1 MGHNNGQ
8 ISAPVNTDDLA
19 VVLGVASHDVKTL
32 CMSIRINPWAKW
44 KPENIGS
51 YTPLTLEQRQKNN
64 FGLRVGYI
72 YNGSN
77 IATAIKN
84 GVFDSGWSYERVD
97 ENGWGRMTDF
107 LSPDYTR
114 GYDHNAQHPFP
125 TLHEGVV
132 VINSSA
138 TEVETVIVCMPPFM
152 SPDAV
157 SLNELIGPGNRR
169 DLEYSTWYFGILMV
183 SKSGNNILACSSDMT
198 LANETAWQVVFGN
211 IPHGLAGEYTAV
223 PVLSSSP
230 LNPNSP
236 KVYPT
241 MGIPVS
247 NSIIGLGSKGVTLT
261 LKIKGKEYE
270 VTITCE
276 YTNRIKYTITIV
288 NTTTI
293 GHTFNSP
300 TIWVAK
306 DDKGTGALKAAT
318 LATVTVA
325 AGQTWTTSGTCAL
338 PTGASASTHRYAQ
351 LTFTGDQ
358 ATDWTMFRETFKP
371 AEPIPLG

>member
-1 MGHNNGQ
+1 
-8 ISAPVNTDDLA
+8 
-19 VVLGVASHDVKTL
+19 DVKTL

-183 SKSGNNILACSSDMT
+183 SKTGNNILACSSDMT

>member
-125 TLHEGVV
+125 TLH
-132 VINSSA
+132 
-138 TEVETVIVCMPPFM
+138 
-152 SPDAV
+152 
-157 SLNELIGPGNRR
+157 
-169 DLEYSTWYFGILMV
+169 
-183 SKSGNNILACSSDMT
+183 
-198 LANETAWQVVFGN
+198 
-211 IPHGLAGEYTAV
+211 
-223 PVLSSSP
+223 
-230 LNPNSP
+230 
-236 KVYPT
+236 
-241 MGIPVS
+241 
-247 NSIIGLGSKGVTLT
+247 
-261 LKIKGKEYE
+261 
-270 VTITCE
+270 
-276 YTNRIKYTITIV
+276 
-288 NTTTI
+288 
-293 GHTFNSP
+293 
-300 TIWVAK
+300 
-306 DDKGTGALKAAT
+306 
-318 LATVTVA
+318 
-325 AGQTWTTSGTCAL
+325 
-338 PTGASASTHRYAQ
+338 
-351 LTFTGDQ
+351 
-358 ATDWTMFRETFKP
+358 
-371 AEPIPLG
+371 

>member
-8 ISAPVNTDDLA
+8 ISAPVNTDDIA
-19 VVLGVASHDVKTL
+19 ATLGVASHDVKTL
-32 CMSIRINPWAKW
+32 CMSSRINPWAKW

-64 FGLRVGYI
+64 FGLLAPTI
-72 YNGSN
+72 YNSSN

-84 GVFDSGWSYERVD
+84 GTFDSGWSYQGVD

-107 LSPDYTR
+107 LSPDDPTR

-138 TEVETVIVCMPPFM
+138 TAVSTVIICM
-152 SPDAV
+152 SPMMSTDAV
-157 SLNELIGPGNRR
+157 SLNELIGPDNRA
-169 DLEYSTWYFGILMV
+169 DLKYSTWYFGILMV
-183 SKSGNNILACSSDMT
+183 HKTNNNILACSSGVT

-223 PVLSSSP
+223 PVLSQAP
-230 LNPNSP
+230 LNPN

-247 NSIIGLGSKGVTLT
+247 NSIIGLGSKGATLT

-276 YTNRIKYTITIV
+276 YTNRIKYTITIL
-288 NTTTI
+288 NTTTTA
-293 GHTFNSP
+293 HTFNSP

-325 AGQTWTTSGTCAL
+325 AGQTWTTSGTCLL
-338 PTGASASTHRYAQ
+338 PTGASATTHRYTQ